1 VKELVLE
8 VGVEGLPPAVI
19 SPALAEM
26 RQLLGERLRQ
36 ENLRYQ
42 EIQTYGTPRRLV
54 ACITGVAP
62 RQPDT
67 VIEVRGPSAQQAFDS
82 FGNYTYAA
90 FSFARTQDV
99 FPEELKVKRIT
110 GGEYLFVERPKPG
123 RPTVE
128 VAAGFLPELITSLAF
143 PKTVRWQENPPRSA
157 SPIRWVLALYGEEV
171 IPFQIGD
178 VESGRSTRGHRAL
191 HGGTLETPAT
201 IEVPEAAAY
210 LDLVRAAGVI
220 LDPEER
226 RQRIL
231 EQARALAQ
239 AEGGQPLDGE
249 LADGL
254 TFLVEQPTAFA
265 GGFDPAFLALPREA
279 LVLVMRKQQRLFPV
293 VGPEDALLPR
303 FIGIY
308 DGGSDGVEDARAG
321 QEEVLHA
328 RLSDLRFSYEEDL
341 RVPLPER
348 VEALRGILYQERLGT
363 LYEKTERLGSL
374 TAELCDRWG
383 VDATTR
389 QTALRAALLAK
400 ADLATDLLKELP
412 ELRGR
417 IGQAYALHAGEP
429 SEVADALAG
438 HYLPREA
445 GDALPPNE
453 AGRILGAADR
463 IDTLVGH
470 FGMGLVP
477 IGSQDPHALRQQAS
491 GLVAILAESERL
503 SLGQVVEV
511 AYALYGD
518 RGPGWRSLDVTRAS
532 LLDFLRQCL
541 EGLLGERGVRYD
553 TADAVLD
560 AGFDDVRGTLIRAQL
575 LEEQRDAPE
584 FADTLMAAARL
595 GSLLRFVA
603 RSEMA
608 VPPGEVRIDLLQEEA
623 EQLFYAAYLDVYPL
637 VTEAVER
644 GDYAAALD
652 ALGGLAV
659 PALEFFDNVLVTSDD
674 ELLRANRVR
683 LLGEIHALFLKI
695 ADLTRLTVEIE

>member
-1 VKELVLE
+1 MKELVLE
-8 VGVEGLPPAVI
+8 IGVEDLPPAAI

-26 RQLLGERLRQ
+26 KQLLGERLRQ
-36 ENLRYQ
+36 ENIRYQ
-42 EIQTYGTPRRLV
+42 EIRTYGTPRRLV
-54 ACITGVAP
+54 ACVTGVAP

-128 VAAGFLPELITSLAF
+128 VAAGFLPELITNLAF
-143 PKTVRWQENPPRSA
+143 LRMARRDESAPR
-157 SPIRWVLALYGEEV
+157 SPIRWLLALYGEDV
-171 IPFQIGD
+171 IPFQVGD
-178 VESGRSTRGHRAL
+178 VEAGRLTRGHRAL
-191 HGGTLETPAT
+191 HGCTPVISAT
-201 IEVPEAAAY
+201 IEVPKASTY
-210 LDLVRAAGVI
+210 LELIRAAGVI

-239 AEGGQPLDGE
+239 AVGGQPLEEALADE
-249 LADGL
+249 LA
-254 TFLVEQPTAFA
+254 FLVEQPAAFA
-265 GGFDPAFLALPREA
+265 GGFDPAFLVLPREA
-279 LVLVMRKQQRLFPV
+279 LVLVMQKQQRLFPIV
-293 VGPEDALLPR
+293 SPEGALLPR
-303 FIGIY
+303 FIGIH
-308 DGGSDGVEDARAG
+308 DGSPEGVEEARAASE
-321 QEEVLHA
+321 QVLHA
-328 RLSDLRFSYEEDL
+328 RLSDLRLSYEQDL
-341 RVPLPER
+341 RTPLPAR
-348 VEALRGILYQERLGT
+348 VEALHGIPYQERLGT
-363 LYEKTERLGSL
+363 LFEKTERLGSL
-374 TAELCDRWG
+374 VEELCDRWG

-389 QTALRAALLAK
+389 QNALRAALLAK

-429 SEVADALAG
+429 PAVADALAG
-438 HYLPREA
+438 HYLPRVA
-445 GDALPPNE
+445 GDPLPQTE
-453 AGRILGAADR
+453 AGRILGVADR

-477 IGSQDPHALRQQAS
+477 AGSQDPHALRQQAS

-503 SLGQVVEV
+503 SLGEMVEL
-511 AYALYGD
+511 AYGLYGD

-541 EGLLGERGVRYD
+541 ESLLSEHGVRYD

-575 LEEQRDAPE
+575 LEERRDAPE
-584 FADTLMAAARL
+584 FAETLMAAARL

-623 EQLFYAAYLDVYPL
+623 EQLFYAAYLDVCPL
-637 VTEAVER
+637 VTEAAER

-652 ALGGLAV
+652 ALGGLAA

>member
-1 VKELVLE
+1 MKELVLE
-8 VGVEGLPPAVI
+8 IGVEDLPPAAI

-26 RQLLGERLRQ
+26 KQLLGERLRQ
-36 ENLRYQ
+36 ENIRYQ
-42 EIQTYGTPRRLV
+42 EIRTYGTPRRLV
-54 ACITGVAP
+54 ACVTGVAP

-128 VAAGFLPELITSLAF
+128 VAAGFLPELITNLAF
-143 PKTVRWQENPPRSA
+143 LRMARRDESAPR
-157 SPIRWVLALYGEEV
+157 SPIRWLLALYGEDV
-171 IPFQIGD
+171 IPFQVGD
-178 VESGRSTRGHRAL
+178 VEAGRLTRGHRAL
-191 HGGTLETPAT
+191 HGCTPEISAT
-201 IEVPEAAAY
+201 IEVPKASAY
-210 LDLVRAAGVI
+210 LELIRAAGVI

-239 AEGGQPLDGE
+239 AVGGQPLEEALADE
-249 LADGL
+249 LA
-254 TFLVEQPTAFA
+254 FLVEQPAAFA
-265 GGFDPAFLALPREA
+265 GGFDPAFLVLPREA
-279 LVLVMRKQQRLFPV
+279 LVLVMQKQQRLFPIV
-293 VGPEDALLPR
+293 SPEGALLPR
-303 FIGIY
+303 FIGIH
-308 DGGSDGVEDARAG
+308 DGSPEGVEEARAASE
-321 QEEVLHA
+321 QVLHA
-328 RLSDLRFSYEEDL
+328 RLSDLRLSYEQDL
-341 RVPLPER
+341 RTPLPAR
-348 VEALRGILYQERLGT
+348 VEALHGIPYQERLGT
-363 LYEKTERLGSL
+363 LFEKTERLGSL
-374 TAELCDRWG
+374 VEELCDRWG

-389 QTALRAALLAK
+389 QNALRAALLAK

-429 SEVADALAG
+429 PAVADALAG
-438 HYLPREA
+438 HYLPRVA
-445 GDALPPNE
+445 GDPLPQTE
-453 AGRILGAADR
+453 AGRILGVADR

-477 IGSQDPHALRQQAS
+477 AGSQDPHALRQQAS

-503 SLGQVVEV
+503 SLGEMVEL
-511 AYALYGD
+511 AYGLYGD

-541 EGLLGERGVRYD
+541 ESLLSEHGVRYD

-575 LEEQRDAPE
+575 LEERRDAPE
-584 FADTLMAAARL
+584 FAETLMAAARL

-623 EQLFYAAYLDVYPL
+623 EQLFYAAYLDVCPL
-637 VTEAVER
+637 VTEAAER

-652 ALGGLAV
+652 ALGGLAA